1 MWAERGY
8 ESPWRAL
15 FDIARTEGLRGGLY
29 KGVTMNWV
37 KGPVSVAVSF
47 FVNDSVKA
55 YFRELHET
63 GTYPGM
69 SAGG

>member
-1 MWAERGY
+1 MTGSAPSRFTL
-8 ESPWRAL
+8 STS
-15 FDIARTEGLRGGLY
+15 ARTEGLRGGLY